1 MTLISRRKVRETE
14 TETDVVGLNELE
26 LGGDSETVQKMDS
39 EKFQLG
45 ESGDGEPSIKIELE
59 DEEET

>member
-1 MTLISRRKVRETE
+1 
-14 TETDVVGLNELE
+14 VVCLNDLE

-39 EKFQLG
+39 EKFQLR
-45 ESGDGEPSIKIELE
+45 ESGDGGPSVKIELE